1 MYNRKKSDSTASNHS
16 EAAEMEDLCS
26 GFLYKSPPSGQIRKM
41 KSWKRRFFVL
51 EKKNNGSHELKYYK
65 TTEKDKAI
73 KSIEVSSITL
83 LYVGPESHSAFEWI
97 SKTFKCSS
105 SSVLFM
111 KTENPTDKVQ
121 REYFFI
127 GDSSEE
133 VNRWFNAIFG
143 VLKNFKIESQT
154 KPQTMTE
161 STDKNP
167 CDSDKSKAVSRPA
180 VPPRTRSFEV
190 VTSHPEECCQQP
202 PNRNRSETK
211 VSEKEES
218 LDETGEE
225 SNEELSSEESGI
237 GSSEDSLLTCMT
249 QVFNNLKTQE
259 KITEPHSQTPQSTT
273 ISDINDTDSCTDF
286 NGNSKTYT
294 FVEKEISL
302 SACELKNLVFSEE
315 TGRLRMKG
323 KKREVSC
330 PLHEG
335 DEILAFNDLLT
346 YTVEDIQ
353 LYIRKLS
360 KGEVT
365 FTVRRLKDSIPMC
378 SES

>member
-1 MYNRKKSDSTASNHS
+1 MYSRKKSDSTASSHS
-16 EAAEMEDLCS
+16 EAAEMKDLCS

-51 EKKNNGSHELKYYK
+51 EKTNNGSHELQYYK

-111 KTENPTDKVQ
+111 KAENPTDKVQ

-143 VLKNFKIESQT
+143 VLKNFKTESQT

-167 CDSDKSKAVSRPA
+167 CDTDKSQVVSRPTA
-180 VPPRTRSFEV
+180 PPRTRSFEI
-190 VTSHPEECCQQP
+190 VTSHPEQCCQQP

-211 VSEKEES
+211 VIEKEES

-237 GSSEDSLLTCMT
+237 GSSEDSLLTCVT

-259 KITEPHSQTPQSTT
+259 ESTECDNHITQSTT
-273 ISDINDTDSCTDF
+273 ISDTTNTNSCTDF
-286 NGNSKTYT
+286 SGNSETHT

-302 SACELKNLVFSEE
+302 SACELRNLVFSEE
-315 TGRLRMKG
+315 TGRLCMKG

-330 PLHEG
+330 QLHEG
-335 DEILAFNDLLT
+335 DQILAVNDLLT
-346 YTVEDIQ
+346 YTVEDIH
-353 LYIRKLS
+353 LYIKKLF
-360 KGEVT
+360 KGEVK
-365 FTVRRLKDSIPMC
+365 FTILRLPDSIPMC